1 MQAPAQHA
9 EDAESGIEALLLDAD
24 FQKLSTPRV
33 FNVFEAMGMARA
45 EIRHSAFL
53 AHLLDPYESHGLGDR
68 FLRGFLIHACARHPS
83 FRTTDVLLADFN
95 DVVVERERFNIDIL
109 ITSQELSLACLIENK
124 VGSHEHSD
132 QLARY
137 RSHIASELSGL
148 RHHVLVYL
156 TPDGE
161 SPSDS
166 AYVPIDYTVVVKLAE
181 AIASESA
188 AGEIQLVLN
197 HYASLLREH
206 VVTDD
211 RIVQLCHQVYR
222 KHRHAIDLILEHGVA
237 DQDNA
242 LAEIVGDVVDEQ
254 IVALGFVK
262 DRSTSRTL
270 RFADPALDKTPGFL
284 DGTFSESKRLLLYEV
299 AIRQDRVTLL
309 VQLGPGNAD
318 SRTYIHAALDTKP
331 FNRAELYPAWYR
343 AYATDLV
350 TPDLKARFDVSD
362 AETVGEVR
370 ASIANGLRQFAAG
383 VATDVRRLLLPRAT
397 QNGPRRAPN

>member
-1 MQAPAQHA
+1 MTRVQAPAHNSD
-9 EDAESGIEALLLDAD
+9 DAESGIEALLLDSD
-24 FQKLSTPRV
+24 FQKLSTPRA

-83 FRTTDVLLADFN
+83 FRTTDVLLADFD

-109 ITSQELSLACLIENK
+109 ITSQQLSLACLIENK

-132 QLARY
+132 QLVRY
-137 RSHIASELSGL
+137 RSRIASELSDL
-148 RHHVLVYL
+148 RHHVLIYL

-166 AYVPIDYTVVVKLAE
+166 AYVPVDYTVVVKLAE

-188 AGEIQLVLN
+188 AGEIQLVLR
-197 HYASLLREH
+197 HYTSLLREH

-211 RIVQLCHQVYR
+211 RIVQLCRQVYR
-222 KHRHAIDLILEHGVA
+222 KHRNAIDLILEHGVP

-242 LAEIVGDVVDEQ
+242 LAEIVSEVVEEQ
-254 IVALGFVK
+254 IADLGFVK
-262 DRSTSRTL
+262 DRSTSRAL
-270 RFADPALDKTPGFL
+270 RFADPALDTTPGFL
-284 DGTFSESKRLLLYEV
+284 DGITTDSKRLLLYEV
-299 AIRQDRVTLL
+299 AIQRDRVLLL
-309 VQLGPGNAD
+309 VQLGPGNAS
-318 SRTYIHAALDTKP
+318 SRTRIYQALNSKP
-331 FNRAELYPAWYR
+331 FNRSKLYPQWYR

-350 TPDLKARFDVSD
+350 TPDLRGRFDIGD
-362 AETVGEVR
+362 AETIGEVK
-370 ASIANGLRQFAAG
+370 ASVANGLRQFAAG
-383 VATDVRRLLLPRAT
+383 VATDVRRLLRGQGEP
-397 QNGPRRAPN
+397 